1 MIDYVKISRL
11 VAEVLSPMTYCS
23 CEPPAPPA
31 STCCNTIRVHMSDSA
46 TLTCRLTNVVRPRVR
61 FDARAVMVG
70 RLTNA

>member
-1 MIDYVKISRL
+1 MTPIRIHRMNL
-11 VAEVLSPMTYCS
+11 EVLSPHQGC
-23 CEPPAPPA
+23 CNPPAPA